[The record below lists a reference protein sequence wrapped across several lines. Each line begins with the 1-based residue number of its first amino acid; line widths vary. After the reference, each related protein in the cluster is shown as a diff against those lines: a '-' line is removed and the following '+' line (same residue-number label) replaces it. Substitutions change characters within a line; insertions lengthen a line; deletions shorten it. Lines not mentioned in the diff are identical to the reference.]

1 VSTGAP
7 GLPPGQGAWGAGSA
21 RDGIQKAP
29 RATARGPASRRSHS
43 TRSHRLRAARR
54 CRRLPPAG
62 AGYNPAFVCGRC
74 VARTALEPKQTTTS
88 ADLQALQETRATGLE
103 PATSGVTGPVR
114 GSRRLTMMDAQSLY
128 SCGFW
133 GFSWSDSA
141 WLSEAI
147 SDVCCPFAAREA
159 PLPSAAGT
167 GAVLAPVIVES
178 GSAFDRLPLSA

>member
-1 VSTGAP
+1 VSTGHPAYPLDRAHGAQDRREMESRRHPGRLREVRLPAGRTRPAP
-7 GLPPGQGAWGAGSA
+7 TGRG
-21 RDGIQKAP
+21 P
-29 RATARGPASRRSHS
+29 RAVVAVCHRLVQATTRRS
-43 TRSHRLRAARR
+43 
-54 CRRLPPAG
+54 
-62 AGYNPAFVCGRC
+62 C
-74 VARTALEPKQTTTS
+74 VIDVWRETALEPKQTTTS
-88 ADLQALQETRATGLE
+88 ADLQALQETGATGLE

-141 WLSEAI
+141 WLSEAS